1 MKESQ
6 YLEGQDSVVKKI
18 KNLPIFK
25 PYDEEK
31 LKDLLRLSKIRQY
44 EPEEIIIE
52 EGTDEIWMYFMLSGC
67 VQVEKGGKYVDR
79 LKRCGDI
86 FGEMG
91 FLGQGP
97 RSATVKALEET
108 VCLAVDVSYL
118 LKMKEEGYDS
128 FHAAIYKMFSEILA
142 HRLRETTDK
151 YLKVKQELDRLKGT
165 GKYIVR

>member
-1 MKESQ
+1 MKESS
-6 YLEGQDSVVKKI
+6 YLEGQNSVVEKI

-25 PYDEEK
+25 PYGDKK

-44 EPEEIIIE
+44 ESKETIIA
-52 EGTDEIWMYFMLSGC
+52 EGTDEKWIYFMISGC
-67 VQVEKGGKYVDR
+67 VQIEKAGKYVDK

-86 FGEMG
+86 FGELG
-91 FLGQGP
+91 FLDEGP
-97 RSATVKALEET
+97 RSATVKALENT
-108 VCLAVDVSYL
+108 VCLATDISYL
-118 LKMKEEGYDS
+118 LEMKEEGHDS

-142 HRLRETTDK
+142 HRLRETTDR